1 MTPPAPSPAP
11 FWSVMIPVHNPPLN
25 LLRET
30 IASVRNAGVDP
41 ATVQLTVVDDA
52 STDAAVLDWLTRLP
66 EQGIEVLHAPA
77 RRGLVGNWN
86 ACLAAARGEWVHI
99 LHQDDRVRP
108 GFYAALEAGIR
119 TAPSIGAAL
128 TQTAFI
134 DEDGTWLRDGHLD
147 QTTAGLLDHWIQ
159 HVVVNLAFQCPAIV
173 VRRAVYEQ
181 VGGFDDRFR
190 YCADAEM
197 WQRIAVHYPL
207 WYDPRP
213 LAEYRVHPASATHRL
228 FTLPERWR
236 ERRRCLHQTLP
247 RLSPIIRA
255 RTRQAG
261 LHFQTRLAWSEW
273 RQAWTQ
279 NPAWHARLRLLPAL
293 AQVGTYGTFLDM
305 HRRRYPAPIPGRA
318 PARDADPAGPRLPR
332 LLLLSEFFPHPPE
345 RAVFGVFQRL
355 YRHFQ
360 GLGRVGPFDATF
372 LWSDNYQVPPGVV
385 ETCRQQLAATWPFNG
400 RLCLISTTTGAA
412 SEFHHHPLRALYWM
426 LMGAASFMQ
435 ARPNLRCCGPRQ
447 VAQLRAMLEEAQP
460 DLILAFRTGV
470 MGPLLRMRQPL
481 PPVVL
486 DLDDIEH
493 VKVLRFH
500 QGVDGRTRLRN
511 QTWAWIARRS
521 ERHATALAATTLV
534 CSEADG
540 RELLSVAPR
549 ARVKVLPNTAR
560 VRTARP
566 PASEP
571 IALFVGVAY
580 YPPNLEA
587 IQWLVND
594 IWPRVRARH
603 PEARLIIVGEGAE
616 TLVGDPVPPGLEVRG
631 FEPDLDAV
639 YARARFTV
647 CPIRRGSGTRIKII
661 ESAFCARPTV
671 STTLGA
677 EGLSFR
683 PGHDILIADDAATFA
698 EACGTLL
705 HDPARCVALGQ
716 AACAHARLHYDPEHL
731 VGEIARHLRA
741 ALPASLL
748 RTP

>member
-30 IASVRNAGVDP
+30 IASVRNSGVDP
-41 ATVQLTVVDDA
+41 ATMQLAVVDDA
-52 STDAAVLDWLTRLP
+52 STDLAVLDWLKQLSD
-66 EQGIEVLHAPA
+66 QGMEVLRAPS

-86 ACLAAARGEWVHI
+86 ACVAAARGEWVHI

-108 GFYAALEAGIR
+108 GFYAALETGIR
-119 TAPSIGAAL
+119 QAPHIGAAL

-134 DEDGTWLRDGHLD
+134 SENGTWLRDAHLD
-147 QTTAGLLDHWIQ
+147 QANPGLLDHWIQ
-159 HVVVNLAFQCPAIV
+159 HVVVNLAFQCPAIA
-173 VRRAVYEQ
+173 VRRAVYQQ
-181 VGGFDDRFR
+181 VGGYDDRFR

-197 WQRIAVHYPL
+197 WQRIAADYPL
-207 WYDPRP
+207 WFDPRP
-213 LAEYRVHPASATHRL
+213 LAEYRIHPASATHQL

-236 ERRRCLHQTLP
+236 ERRRCLHQGLP

-255 RTRQAG
+255 RVRQAG
-261 LHFQTRLAWSEW
+261 LHYQTRLAWTEW
-273 RQAWTQ
+273 RQAWKQ
-279 NPAWHARLRLLPAL
+279 ASAWSARLRLLPAL
-293 AQVGTYGTFLDM
+293 AQVGTFNTFLDM
-305 HRRRYPAPIPGRA
+305 RRRRFPAPIPGRA
-318 PARDADPAGPRLPR
+318 PVRSTDPAGPRQPR
-332 LLLLSEFFPHPPE
+332 LLLLSEFFPHPPD

-355 YRHFQ
+355 YRHFE
-360 GLGRVGPFDATF
+360 GLTRVGLFDAAF

-385 ETCRQQLAATWPFNG
+385 ETCRRQLAATWPFRG
-400 RLCLISTTTGAA
+400 RLSLISTSTGAA

-447 VAQLRAMLEEAQP
+447 VAQLRAVLEEAQP

-500 QGVDGRTRLRN
+500 QGAGWRVRLRN
-511 QTWAWIARRS
+511 HAWAWIARRS
-521 ERHATALAATTLV
+521 ERHATALATTTLV

-540 RELLSVAPR
+540 RELRSVAPR
-549 ARVKVLPNTAR
+549 ARVEVLPNTAR
-560 VRTARP
+560 IRTARP

-571 IALFVGVAY
+571 VALFVGVAY

-587 IQWLVND
+587 IQWLVHD
-594 IWPRVRARH
+594 IWPRVRTRH

-616 TLVGDPVPPGLEVRG
+616 SLVGDPVPPGLEVRG

-639 YARARFTV
+639 YGRARFTV

-683 PGHDILIADDAATFA
+683 PGHDILIADDAAAFA
-698 EACGTLL
+698 EACCTMLR
-705 HDPARCVALGQ
+705 DPARCVDLGQ
-716 AACAHARLHYDPEHL
+716 AAHAHARQHYDPERL
-731 VGEIARHLRA
+731 VEQIARILRT
-741 ALPASLL
+741 ALPASL
-748 RTP
+748 RSTP

>member
-1 MTPPAPSPAP
+1 
-11 FWSVMIPVHNPPLN
+11 
-25 LLRET
+25 
-30 IASVRNAGVDP
+30 
-41 ATVQLTVVDDA
+41 
-52 STDAAVLDWLTRLP
+52 
-66 EQGIEVLHAPA
+66 
-77 RRGLVGNWN
+77 
-86 ACLAAARGEWVHI
+86 
-99 LHQDDRVRP
+99 
-108 GFYAALEAGIR
+108 
-119 TAPSIGAAL
+119 
-128 TQTAFI
+128 
-134 DEDGTWLRDGHLD
+134 
-147 QTTAGLLDHWIQ
+147 
-159 HVVVNLAFQCPAIV
+159 
-173 VRRAVYEQ
+173 
-181 VGGFDDRFR
+181 
-190 YCADAEM
+190 
-197 WQRIAVHYPL
+197 
-207 WYDPRP
+207 
-213 LAEYRVHPASATHRL
+213 
-228 FTLPERWR
+228 
-236 ERRRCLHQTLP
+236 
-247 RLSPIIRA
+247 
-255 RTRQAG
+255 
-261 LHFQTRLAWSEW
+261 
-273 RQAWTQ
+273 
-279 NPAWHARLRLLPAL
+279 
-293 AQVGTYGTFLDM
+293 
-305 HRRRYPAPIPGRA
+305 
-318 PARDADPAGPRLPR
+318 
-332 LLLLSEFFPHPPE
+332 
-345 RAVFGVFQRL
+345 
-355 YRHFQ
+355 
-360 GLGRVGPFDATF
+360 
-372 LWSDNYQVPPGVV
+372 
-385 ETCRQQLAATWPFNG
+385 
-400 RLCLISTTTGAA
+400 
-412 SEFHHHPLRALYWM
+412 
-426 LMGAASFMQ
+426 
-435 ARPNLRCCGPRQ
+435 
-447 VAQLRAMLEEAQP
+447 
-460 DLILAFRTGV
+460 

-500 QGVDGRTRLRN
+500 QGVDWRTRLRN

-631 FEPDLDAV
+631 FESDLDAV